1 MTAKSSKLAILVPVD
16 FSAHSASALLKACEL
31 AECAKQQIIV
41 LHVVHDPGEMPGYYA
56 KGMKKKKLLVRI
68 EDAAKD
74 MLEEF
79 IADLQKKNPDVPML
93 KKNRDHAR
101 CGNTGYP
108 DSAGDREEI
117 ALDGGDGQSGENGVE
132 PPVDG
137 IQGGA
142 SGTDV
147 SGADNNSKSLD
158 QLGERHAE

>member
-93 KKNRDHAR
+93 KKIETMLVVGIPVTRILQVIEKKSPSMVVMGSQGR
-101 CGNTGYP
+101 TGL
-108 DSAGDREEI
+108 SHLLMGSKAEHLVRMC
-117 ALDGGDGQSGENGVE
+117 
-132 PPVDG
+132 PVP
-137 IQGGA
+137 ITIVKA
-142 SGTDV
+142 
-147 SGADNNSKSLD
+147 
-158 QLGERHAE
+158 